1 MANSGSLFRQE
12 KTPPEAGLKAMSS
25 RKCYPRL
32 ASAIRSY
39 WSSIPSGLPSRRAV
53 AWLPGGALWRCPGR
67 SRKRNGKMRA
77 RRMVILMGRLHR
89 SPSQICHNPLLPA
102 PQQAESR
109 APGGSGA
116 KGTPPS
122 LPGSDQRKRTFAR
135 RSSWEGV
142 AIIGRLWRASSD
154 FPTIHLRLGPAPWQ
168 PVAVAGCRTEA
179 QRLSGNDGRIGSDRG
194 YGNASAAC

>member
-39 WSSIPSGLPSRRAV
+39 WSSIPSCSRIQAGPCGAAQVAV
-53 AWLPGGALWRCPGR
+53 ENATV
-67 SRKRNGKMRA
+67 KMRA

-194 YGNASAAC
+194 YGNASAAW